1 MRSPDPFLVHR
12 AALYPWRGQASLA
25 GLNTVLAADTPGF
38 CDFLNR
44 NGLAPLWSDYLQEQR
59 EAGLVPSPPTL
70 HGSLKRARTASV
82 ALYLLQSHTL
92 HKVAAALDAAKVVYA
107 VFKGAGLRERL
118 YADPTLRPMDDLDI
132 LVATDQR
139 EAALKA
145 LTRSGLTL
153 AVDPRNL
160 SHEVA
165 LFDGH
170 VHVDLHWRL
179 FRPGR
184 SRFELAAT
192 LLERRQRHKDCWLL
206 DDTANLLVM
215 LVHPA
220 FAKHVCGPA
229 AKLVRLVDL
238 DRLIREGKPD
248 WEWILDVLSK
258 AGLRTAAWSVLYWLR
273 TMLETNVETDVLRRL
288 RPGSLQRRYIAYWID
303 HDLPTRLE
311 GIPVAIQGAFTLAL
325 QDSATDALRATA
337 TLAGTLLNRK
347 EEIRKVRESA
357 ESA

>member
-1 MRSPDPFLVHR
+1 MGSPDPFLVHR

-25 GLNTVLAADTPGF
+25 ELSTLLAADTSGF
-38 CDFLNR
+38 CDFLDR
-44 NGLAPLWSDYLQEQR
+44 NGLGPLWDDYLRQER
-59 EAGLVPSPPTL
+59 DARLPPIAQTL
-70 HGSLKRARTASV
+70 HGSLKRARMAS
-82 ALYLLQSHTL
+82 AAIYLAQSHTL
-92 HKVAAALDAAKVVYA
+92 RKVAVALDAAKVVYA

-118 YADPTLRPMDDLDI
+118 YSDPTLRPMDDLDI
-132 LVATDQR
+132 LVATEQR
-139 EAALKA
+139 ETALKA
-145 LTRSGLTL
+145 LIRSGLTL

-184 SRFELAAT
+184 SRFELACT
-192 LLERRQRHKDCWLL
+192 LLARRQRHEDCWLL
-206 DDTANLLVM
+206 DDCANLLVM

-238 DRLIREGKPD
+238 DRLIREAAPD
-248 WEWILDVLSK
+248 WEWVLDVISK
-258 AGLRTAAWSVLYWLR
+258 AGLRTAAWSTLYWLR
-273 TMLETNVETDVLRRL
+273 AMLETKVETDLLRRL
-288 RPGSLQRRYIAYWID
+288 RPGSLQRRYLAYWID
-303 HDLPTRLE
+303 HNLPTRLE
-311 GIPVAIQGAFTLAL
+311 GIPIAVQGAFTLAL

-337 TLAGTLLNRK
+337 ALAGTLLSRGK
-347 EEIRKVRESA
+347 ERLCPR
-357 ESA
+357 